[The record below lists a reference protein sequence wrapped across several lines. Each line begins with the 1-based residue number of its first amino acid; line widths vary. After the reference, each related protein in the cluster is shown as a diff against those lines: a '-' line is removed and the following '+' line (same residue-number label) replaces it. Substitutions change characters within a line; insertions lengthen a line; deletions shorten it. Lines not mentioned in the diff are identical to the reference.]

1 MAILPT
7 TKHGNPV
14 LTGRVKPIKK
24 VTDEIIT
31 LVDDMIDTMR
41 NGETPGVG
49 LAAPQVGEALSIIV
63 AEPPPGHEGTGAIHD
78 GAVVLLNPEIV
89 YAKGNTVIE
98 EGCLSCPGVTAE
110 VERPSHVVIKG
121 MDLEGNA
128 VKLEVEGALAR
139 IFQHEVDH
147 CQGVLFIDRIEDPDR
162 IWSVEEGQEEAA
174 EAAQERPSD

>member
-1 MAILPT
+1 MAILET

-14 LTGRVKPIKK
+14 LTSKTRPVEE
-24 VTDEIIT
+24 VTDEIRT
-31 LVDDMIDTMR
+31 LIDDMIDTMR

-49 LAAPQVGEALSIIV
+49 LAAPQVGHSLSIIV
-63 AEPPPGHEGTGAIHD
+63 AEPPPDHEGTEALHD

-89 YAKGNTVIE
+89 FTKGHTIIE

-110 VERPSHVVIKG
+110 VERPSHIVIKG
-121 MDLEGNA
+121 LDRDGSP

-147 CQGVLFIDRIEDPDR
+147 LFGKFFFDHLNPIKRQLVKARIR
-162 IWSVEEGQEEAA
+162 
-174 EAAQERPSD
+174 RT